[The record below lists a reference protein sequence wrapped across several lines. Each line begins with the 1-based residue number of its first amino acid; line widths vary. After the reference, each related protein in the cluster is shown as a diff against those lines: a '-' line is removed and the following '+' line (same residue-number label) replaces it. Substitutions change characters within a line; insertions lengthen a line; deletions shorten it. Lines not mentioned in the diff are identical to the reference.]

1 MSENIVRR
9 AFVAAAVLGTLALAA
24 CGQGGKAE
32 KPAKAKVNAAM
43 PAPDAARASK
53 VNGLGPDGQP
63 IDAVQAAEMKASDLP
78 PLPKESY
85 TEAFEA
91 PPLPES
97 AKALQAAKKAAPA
110 G

>member
-9 AFVAAAVLGTLALAA
+9 AFAAAAVLGALALAA

-32 KPAKAKVNAAM
+32 KPVKAKVNAAM

-53 VNGLGPDGQP
+53 INGLGPDGRP

-78 PLPKESY
+78 PLPKGAY
-85 TEAFEA
+85 TEPFEPA
-91 PPLPES
+91 PLPES
-97 AKALQAAKKAAPA
+97 ATAPQAAKKAAPA

>member
-9 AFVAAAVLGTLALAA
+9 AFVAAAVLGALALAA

-53 VNGLGPDGQP
+53 INGLGPDGQP

-78 PLPKESY
+78 PLPQGSY
-85 TEAFEA
+85 TEAFEPA
-91 PPLPES
+91 PQPES
-97 AKALQAAKKAAPA
+97 AKAPAAKKAAPA